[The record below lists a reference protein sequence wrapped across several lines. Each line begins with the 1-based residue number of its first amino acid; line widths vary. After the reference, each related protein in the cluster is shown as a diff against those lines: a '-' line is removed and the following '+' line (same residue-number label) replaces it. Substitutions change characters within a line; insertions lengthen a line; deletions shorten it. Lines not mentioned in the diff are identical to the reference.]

1 MEDQFELLAE
11 AAALDDNQNVKI
23 MIKIIK
29 ISEFRYA
36 VLVFYHKQPS
46 CEELRQKFVQKL
58 DHHLATHSNCSLKGI
73 DKLCQYL

>member
-11 AAALDDNQNVKI
+11 AAALGDNQNVKI

-29 ISEFRYA
+29 ISEFLYA

-46 CEELRQKFVQKL
+46 C
-58 DHHLATHSNCSLKGI
+58 
-73 DKLCQYL
+73 

>member
-1 MEDQFELLAE
+1 MLSYSGSFLRKCLAAWTLYLSQFYVGQSFYSFMEDQFDLLAE

-29 ISEFRYA
+29 ISEFRYP

-46 CEELRQKFVQKL
+46 C
-58 DHHLATHSNCSLKGI
+58 
-73 DKLCQYL
+73 